1 MKFILMF
8 FLAMSFCISYAG
20 NAQKKSTLLFR
31 DQVRMELPDD
41 PFIANTNCGGFRVV
55 MEANSRNTQVARIT
69 FLDEFGA
76 QKKRVTLS
84 EDICYGY
91 LSCFGRDGD
100 EILVVMADEACG
112 GNALE
117 PSYVT
122 INTSTFLQNLMDS
135 PEARKFGID

>member
-1 MKFILMF
+1 MKFILIF

-76 QKKRVTLS
+76 QKR
-84 EDICYGY
+84 G
-91 LSCFGRDGD
+91 
-100 EILVVMADEACG
+100 
-112 GNALE
+112 
-117 PSYVT
+117 
-122 INTSTFLQNLMDS
+122 
-135 PEARKFGID
+135 